1 VKQKIIALVLFGALV
16 QLCMLPVPVWSVDN
30 HALQSPQDTISAPLP
45 RYALV
50 WDEEFSG
57 SVLDTSKWTVYAGPR
72 RGAQNSRDAVA
83 VANGV
88 LTITTFTKDSAHCT
102 GFIDTANK
110 FLAKYGW
117 FEARIR
123 FESSL
128 GEWAAFWLQSP
139 TMGNPVDNVGVA
151 GAEIDIVEHRAVDSA
166 GVDIS
171 NMYEMNLHWDG
182 YGAYHKHAGGKGK
195 PLAGASPLQGGWHT
209 YAVLWTEE
217 SYTFFLDGVKQWS
230 TQSGASHR
238 SEFIKLT
245 CEVQNGSW
253 AGSIPAGGFGSRTES
268 TTRMEVDWVRV
279 WQRLHRGANQ
289 IGARNIGTGA
299 I

>member
-1 VKQKIIALVLFGALV
+1 MKRKITTLVAFGVFV
-16 QLCMLPVPVWSVDN
+16 QLCMLSVPVWSVGK
-30 HALQSPQDTISAPLP
+30 HASQSPPDTILAPLP
-45 RYALV
+45 GYALA

-57 SVLDTSKWTVYAGPR
+57 SVLDTSKWTVYAGAR
-72 RGAQNSRDAVA
+72 RGAQNSPDAVA
-83 VANGV
+83 VANGL

-110 FLAKYGW
+110 FLMKYGW
-117 FEARIR
+117 IEARIR
-123 FESSL
+123 FESSP
-128 GEWAAFWLQSP
+128 GEWGAFWLQSP

-166 GVDIS
+166 GVDVS

-182 YGAYHKHAGGKGK
+182 YEASHKHAGGRGA
-195 PLAGASPLQGGWHT
+195 PLAGALPLQGGWHT

-230 TQSGASHR
+230 TQSGVSHR
-238 SEFIKLT
+238 PEFVKLT

-253 AGSIPAGGFGSRTES
+253 AGFVPAAGFGSRSQS
-268 TTRMEVDWVRV
+268 TTRMQVDWVRV
-279 WQRLHRGANQ
+279 WQRLR
-289 IGARNIGTGA
+289 
-299 I
+299 